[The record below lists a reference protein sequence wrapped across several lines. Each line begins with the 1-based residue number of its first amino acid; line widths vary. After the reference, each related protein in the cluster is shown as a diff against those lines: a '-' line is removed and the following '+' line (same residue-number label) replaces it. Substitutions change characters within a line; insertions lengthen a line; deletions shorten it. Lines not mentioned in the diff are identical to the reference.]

1 MLGDRRC
8 TYCDL
13 PLDVRN
19 KQGQWGMFTCSGCKS
34 SLTRMLRSGK
44 HGPTY
49 AKSTKDRLRKARYI
63 NGKWV
68 VPGEIEYVR
77 S

>member
-19 KQGQWGMFTCSGCKS
+19 KQGQWGIFTCSGCKG

-44 HGPTY
+44 YGPTY
-49 AKSTKDRLRKARYI
+49 SKNTKERLLQARYI
-63 NGKWV
+63 SGKWV
-68 VPGEIEYVR
+68 VPKETE
-77 S
+77 